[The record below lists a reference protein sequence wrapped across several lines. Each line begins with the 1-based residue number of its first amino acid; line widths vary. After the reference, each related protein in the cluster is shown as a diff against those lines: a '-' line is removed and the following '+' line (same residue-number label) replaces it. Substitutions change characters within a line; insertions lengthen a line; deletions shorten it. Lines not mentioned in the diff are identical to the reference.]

1 MQPQFDFLPL
11 YILYIGMQKAS
22 MNLCIAALNK
32 EVGKG
37 DTIFATIELRN
48 VFEGADVQVINE
60 STGIK
65 LYTTIK

>member
-1 MQPQFDFLPL
+1 
-11 YILYIGMQKAS
+11 

-65 LYTTIK
+65 LYTTIKWE